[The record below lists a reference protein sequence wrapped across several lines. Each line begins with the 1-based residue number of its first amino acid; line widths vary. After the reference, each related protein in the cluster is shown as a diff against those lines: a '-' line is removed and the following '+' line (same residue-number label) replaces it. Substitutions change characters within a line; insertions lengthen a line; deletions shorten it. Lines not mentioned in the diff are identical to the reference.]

1 MPVAIVQTKA
11 QITSTAATT
20 NQLQFDSNVTVGN
33 WVVIMW
39 RQGTNSRT
47 PGIPAPGA
55 GTWSGV
61 QDFSTSNTGASDSR
75 IFCWSAQQTGSAT
88 NTYTTT
94 ISGGLTSA
102 GVMVGWE
109 LSGVDTGG
117 TPRGGSGTQSLAT
130 TTSWN
135 LIASPG
141 VTLPSGGVII
151 GAAGTTLIGVSWGT
165 LTSPS
170 GFATRQSANSGTA
183 FSNWFGDNMTAG
195 SGITGA
201 ASNVTSR
208 AIVTGYQIYLEAPAA
223 GGQPYAKRLGG
234 IPHNGFRR
242 RGMW

>member
-1 MPVAIVQTKA
+1 MAVAIVQSKA
-11 QITSTAATT
+11 QSTGTAATT

-33 WVVIMW
+33 WVVIIW
-39 RQGTNSRT
+39 RQGTDNRA

-61 QDFSTSNTGASDSR
+61 QDFLATPGGTVSR
-75 IFCWSAQQTGSAT
+75 IYCWSAQQIGSAT

-94 ISGGLTSA
+94 IAGGLSST
-102 GVMVGWE
+102 GVMVGYE

-117 TPRGGSGTQSLAT
+117 TPRGSTATQSLAS

-141 VTLPSGGVII
+141 VTLPSGGIII
-151 GAAGTTLIGVSWGT
+151 GAAGTAINASWGT
-165 LTSPS
+165 LTTPS
-170 GFATRQSANSGTA
+170 GFATVQNSNTA
-183 FSNWFGDNMTAG
+183 PGNSVWVGDNLTAG

-201 ASNVTSR
+201 ASNTTSR
-208 AIVTGYQIYLEAPAA
+208 AIVTGYQIYLEEAAA

-234 IPHNGFRR
+234 VPHNGFRR

>member
-1 MPVAIVQTKA
+1 MAVAIVQSKA
-11 QITSTAATT
+11 QSTGTAATT

-33 WVVIMW
+33 WVVIIW
-39 RQGTNSRT
+39 RQGTDNRA

-61 QDFSTSNTGASDSR
+61 QDFLATPGGTVSR
-75 IFCWSAQQTGSAT
+75 IYCWSAQQTGSAT

-94 ISGGLTSA
+94 IAGGLSST
-102 GVMVGWE
+102 GVMVGYE

-117 TPRGGSGTQSLAT
+117 TPRGSTATQSLAS

-141 VTLPSGGVII
+141 ATLPSGGIII
-151 GAAGTTLIGVSWGT
+151 GAAGTAINASWGT
-165 LTSPS
+165 LTTPS
-170 GFATRQSANSGTA
+170 GFATVQNSNTA
-183 FSNWFGDNMTAG
+183 PGNSVWVGDNLTAG

-201 ASNVTSR
+201 ASNTTSR
-208 AIVTGYQIYLEAPAA
+208 AIVTGYQIYLEEAAA

-234 IPHNGFRR
+234 VPHNGFRR
-242 RGMW
+242 RGMY

>member
-1 MPVAIVQTKA
+1 MAVAIVQSKA
-11 QITSTAATT
+11 QSTGTAATT

-33 WVVIMW
+33 WVVIIW
-39 RQGTNSRT
+39 RQGTDNRA

-61 QDFSTSNTGASDSR
+61 QDFLATPGGTVSR
-75 IFCWSAQQTGSAT
+75 IYCWSAQQTGSAT

-94 ISGGLTSA
+94 IAGGLSST
-102 GVMVGWE
+102 GVMVGYE

-117 TPRGGSGTQSLAT
+117 TPRGGTATQSLAT

-141 VTLPSGGVII
+141 ATLPSGGIII
-151 GAAGTTLIGVSWGT
+151 GAAGTAINASWGT
-165 LTSPS
+165 LTTPS
-170 GFATRQSANSGTA
+170 GFATVQNSNTA
-183 FSNWFGDNMTAG
+183 PGNSVWVGDNLTAG

-201 ASNVTSR
+201 ASNTTSR
-208 AIVTGYQIYLEAPAA
+208 AIVTGYQIYLEEAAA

-234 IPHNGFRR
+234 VPHNGFRR
-242 RGMW
+242 RGMY